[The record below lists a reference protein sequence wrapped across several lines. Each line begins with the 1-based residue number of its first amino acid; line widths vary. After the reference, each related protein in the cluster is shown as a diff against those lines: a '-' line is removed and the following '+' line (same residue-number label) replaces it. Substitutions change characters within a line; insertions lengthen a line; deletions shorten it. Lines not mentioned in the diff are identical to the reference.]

1 MFRANQSHQS
11 LQIRRKLDTVYLSGK
26 MAFIRENTIVKNI
39 QDLRIKAFEQ
49 LISPHELLERHP
61 ASEKVLKQVEKQ
73 RQMITNILQGTDS
86 RLLAIVG
93 PCSIH
98 DKQAALEYAGRL
110 QKLAGKISDRIFV
123 VMRTYFEK
131 PRTVLGWRG
140 LILDPYLDGSY
151 RIADGLEMARN
162 ILLSIIETG
171 LPVGCEMLDPIVPQ
185 YIDDLVAWAAI
196 GARTTESQTH
206 RNLASGLSV
215 PVGFKNSTSGNLTI
229 AVDAIKSAS
238 NPASFIGIDKYGQS
252 SVVRTTGNPTGHL
265 ILRGGTSGPN
275 YYEEDVEK
283 AARLME
289 KAGVSPSIIID
300 CSHANSNK
308 KYRRQARVLRSVID
322 QKADGYPYIK
332 GFMLESSLFEGNQTI
347 GADISALTYG
357 VSITDACIGWEE
369 TERIMLKAYA
379 GLDDKEEW

>member
-1 MFRANQSHQS
+1 M
-11 LQIRRKLDTVYLSGK
+11 
-26 MAFIRENTIVKNI
+26 KNI

-49 LISPHELLERHP
+49 LISPQELLERHP

-73 RQMITNILQGTDS
+73 RQTITNILQGTDS

-110 QKLAGKISDRIFV
+110 QELAGKISDRIFV

-151 RIADGLEMARN
+151 RIADGLEMARSL
-162 ILLSIIETG
+162 LLSITETG

-238 NPASFIGIDKYGQS
+238 NPASFIGIDKFGQS
-252 SVVRTTGNPTGHL
+252 SIVRTTGNPTGHL

-289 KAGVSPSIIID
+289 KSGISPSIIID

-308 KYRRQARVLRSVID
+308 KYHRQARVLRSVID
-322 QKADGYPYIK
+322 QKVDGYQYIK
-332 GFMLESSLFEGNQTI
+332 GIMLESNLVEGSQTV
-347 GADISALTYG
+347 GADISTLIYG
-357 VSITDACIGWEE
+357 VSITDACIGWKE
-369 TERIMLKAYA
+369 TERIMLKAYS
-379 GLDDKEEW
+379 GLEEKEEW

>member
-1 MFRANQSHQS
+1 
-11 LQIRRKLDTVYLSGK
+11 
-26 MAFIRENTIVKNI
+26 MALIRENTIVKNI

-49 LISPHELLERHP
+49 LISPQELLERHP
-61 ASEKVLKQVEKQ
+61 ASEIVLKQVEKQ
-73 RQMITNILQGTDS
+73 RQIITNILQGTDS

-98 DKQAALEYAGRL
+98 DKQAALEYAERL
-110 QKLAGKISDRIFV
+110 QELAGKISDRIFV

-151 RIADGLEMARN
+151 RIADGLEMARS
-162 ILLSIIETG
+162 ILISITETG

-322 QKADGYPYIK
+322 QKADGYQYIK

-347 GADISALTYG
+347 GADISTLAYG